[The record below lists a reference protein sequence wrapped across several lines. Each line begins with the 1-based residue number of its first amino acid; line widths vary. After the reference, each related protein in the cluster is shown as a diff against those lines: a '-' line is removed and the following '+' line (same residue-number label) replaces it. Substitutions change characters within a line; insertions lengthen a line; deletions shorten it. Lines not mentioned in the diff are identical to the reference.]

1 MKHSNRFGLT
11 MLVVLATASF
21 AAVQV
26 APADQEPSE
35 PAPAIAQGASPAPVP
50 RAQTD
55 NMVTDSMVPLADD
68 LGVEPVEM
76 TIYPEQL
83 LGDASGEPG
92 MSVLARAQVITPG
105 ALATTLLNE
114 GFESTWPAGPWS
126 VWFFGG
132 NQSNAT
138 WGRTSYRKSSGSY
151 SIWCAGGGSGAAAP
165 GGSVPLNT
173 SGGTIVGPFDLT
185 NATSGSFAFD
195 LWLQTEL
202 NVDQFKWMAESGC
215 DPSVSA
221 CTFSGLQTSTNTSGF
236 QRKTQNLADWGSAGS
251 LLGKSNVWIALIYTS
266 NGSNQFE
273 GAYVDNVAL
282 TFDTGGGSQCGTYVV
297 SADNDNNAW
306 AGSADGDWSYCLFKT
321 DAKHPIEFHVDVTET
336 SITTAQLLLLCNDVD
351 EDSIPNQPE
360 VDKVY
365 VNDTYVGNLTG
376 ANDEDSTTLLTVP
389 ASVLHSGRNKVR
401 IDVNTDTRSAADQW
415 CVTLKQAQLIV
426 NGGCQGTATCR
437 SVTTNKTSY
446 DPGNTVVVTYEVD
459 TTAASQQVR
468 VESNLVAP
476 DGTIVAGTERTYT
489 TSGSQNDPQAV
500 NLTLPTGAGGGTY
513 RAKILIFDK
522 LSGRLEKTCEASFV
536 VTGGGSPCGTYVL
549 TEDNDNNAWAGS
561 ADGDWKYCLFK
572 TDAKHPIEFHID
584 VTETSFTT
592 AQLLLLCNDVDEDS
606 IPNQP
611 EVDKVYVNDSY
622 VGALTGA
629 NDQDSTTFL
638 TVPVNVLRSGRNKV
652 RIDVNTDTRSAAD
665 QWCVTLKQA
674 QLIVNGGCQGSATCR
689 SVTTDKSSY
698 AAGATVKVTYEVDT
712 TLVSQQVRVE
722 SNLVAPD
729 GTIVAGSE
737 KTYTTSGSQNDPQTV
752 SLSLPAQAAAG
763 TYKAKIFIFD
773 TATGRL
779 EKSCEA
785 SFVVTG
791 CSIAC
796 TATVPTT
803 GLVGQAISFVSTS
816 TPTNC
821 AGAAD
826 YFWTFGDGTTA
837 VAQAQNTTYTYTK
850 AGTYTWTLTVVI
862 GNARCEK
869 TGTITITQGGGT
881 TCTLGCSAVVPTTAL
896 VGQTI
901 TFQGASTTS
910 NCTGTPSYFW
920 TFGDGTTAVAQA
932 QNTTYSYSAP
942 GTYTW
947 ELIVVLGTTRCVRTG
962 TITVTRT
969 SGGACV
975 LGCDA
980 TVPTSGTVGTPV
992 TFQGSAT
999 ATGCT
1004 GTPEY
1009 FWTFG
1014 DGTTAVAQGKTVT
1027 ATYDAPGT
1035 YTWELSVV
1043 VNGVL
1048 CVRRGTITITGG
1060 SGTGCRV
1067 GCSAV
1072 VPATALVNQQVQF
1085 LGSASTVGCTGPAEY
1100 FWFFGDGTTAVAQAQ
1115 NTTWSYSRPGVYTW
1129 EFMVVVNG
1137 VWCRRS
1143 GTITVVSGA
1152 GCGLNCAAAV
1162 PATAQVGQTVSFRG
1176 FVSWSN
1182 CTTAPAY
1189 LWDFGDMTMP
1199 AGGSSPSHVYQAP
1212 GTYEWQMTTM
1222 VDGVY
1227 CVRNGVIIITSASQP
1242 ANCRYSQ
1249 WFQVGSQATGVGA
1262 NWRTDV
1268 SILNPTQSTAQLQLR
1283 LHTSA
1288 GVKTLNKSLGPFRH
1302 TTVANV
1308 VGQMAFTGS
1317 GGLQL
1322 CSDQPVRANSRTYNQ
1337 ASATNTYGQYYGP
1350 YTTTQAVTAG
1360 ELAWLVGLRQ
1370 DAAFRTNIAVTNT
1383 GTTTAIVAVSL
1394 YNGDGTRLAGYTV
1407 SLAPGEWEQQN
1418 KVFQTYAGRTDIS
1431 SGFARVAVLSGTGV
1445 IVSAS
1450 VIDNATNDAVTNPWL
1465 F

>member
-1 MKHSNRFGLT
+1 MKRSNRFELT
-11 MLVVLATASF
+11 MLVVLA
-21 AAVQV
+21 AATLAGVQV
-26 APADQEPSE
+26 APAGQEPSE
-35 PAPAIAQGASPAPVP
+35 PAPAIAQGVCPAPVP

-55 NMVTDSMVPLADD
+55 DVAADSVVPPADD
-68 LGVEPVEM
+68 IGVEPAEM

-83 LGDASGEPG
+83 FGDSLEAPG
-92 MSVLARAQVITPG
+92 LPVLARSQVITPG
-105 ALATTLLNE
+105 ALATTLLSE

-126 VWFFGG
+126 VWYFTG

-138 WGRTSYRKSSGSY
+138 WGRTSYRKSTGSY
-151 SIWCAGGGSGAAAP
+151 SIWCAAGGSGAVAP
-165 GGSVPLNT
+165 GGSVPVNT
-173 SGGTIVGPFDLT
+173 SGGAVIGPFDLT
-185 NATSGSFAFD
+185 NATSGTFAFD

-202 NVDQFKWMAESGC
+202 NADQFKWLAASGC
-215 DPSVSA
+215 STADTCS
-221 CTFSGLQTSTNTSGF
+221 FSGLQTSTNTSGF
-236 QRKTQNLADWGSAGS
+236 QRRTQDLANWGSAGS
-251 LLGKSNVWIALIYTS
+251 LLGKSNVWIALVYTS
-266 NGSNQFE
+266 NGSNQYE
-273 GAYVDNVAL
+273 GAYVDNVSL
-282 TFDTGGGSQCGTYVV
+282 TFDTGGGSQCGTYVLT
-297 SADNDNNAW
+297 ADNDNNAW
-306 AGSADGDWSYCLFKT
+306 AGSADGDWNYCLFRT
-321 DAKHPIEFHVDVTET
+321 DAKHPIEFHIDVTET

-351 EDSIPNQPE
+351 EDSIPDQPE
-360 VDKVY
+360 VDKVF
-365 VNDTYVGNLTG
+365 VNDSYVGTLTG
-376 ANDEDSTTLLTVP
+376 ANDQDSTTFLTVP
-389 ASVLHSGRNKVR
+389 PSVLHGGRNKVR
-401 IDVNTDTRSAADQW
+401 IDVNTDPRSAIDKW

-437 SVTTNKTSY
+437 SVTT
-446 DPGNTVVVTYEVD
+446 
-459 TTAASQQVR
+459 
-468 VESNLVAP
+468 
-476 DGTIVAGTERTYT
+476 
-489 TSGSQNDPQAV
+489 
-500 NLTLPTGAGGGTY
+500 
-513 RAKILIFDK
+513 
-522 LSGRLEKTCEASFV
+522 
-536 VTGGGSPCGTYVL
+536 
-549 TEDNDNNAWAGS
+549 
-561 ADGDWKYCLFK
+561 
-572 TDAKHPIEFHID
+572 
-584 VTETSFTT
+584 
-592 AQLLLLCNDVDEDS
+592 
-606 IPNQP
+606 
-611 EVDKVYVNDSY
+611 
-622 VGALTGA
+622 
-629 NDQDSTTFL
+629 
-638 TVPVNVLRSGRNKV
+638 
-652 RIDVNTDTRSAAD
+652 
-665 QWCVTLKQA
+665 
-674 QLIVNGGCQGSATCR
+674 
-689 SVTTDKSSY
+689 DKSTY

-729 GTIVAGSE
+729 GTIVAGAE

-779 EKSCEA
+779 EKSCEV

-791 CSIAC
+791 CSLTC

-803 GLVGQAISFVSTS
+803 GLVGQAVSFVSTS

-821 AGAAD
+821 TGPAD

-837 VAQAQNTTYTYTK
+837 VAQAQNTSYTYTK
-850 AGTYTWTLTVVI
+850 AGTYTWTLTVLI

-901 TFQGASTTS
+901 SFQGASTTS
-910 NCTGTPSYFW
+910 GCTGTPSYFW

-932 QNTTYSYSAP
+932 QNTTFSYSAP

-947 ELIVVLGTTRCVRTG
+947 ELIVVLGNTRCVRTG

-980 TVPTSGTVGTPV
+980 VVPTSGTVGTPI

-1014 DGTTAVAQGKTVT
+1014 DGTTAVAQGKTIT

-1035 YTWELSVV
+1035 YTWELTVV

-1060 SGTGCRV
+1060 TGTGCRV

-1072 VPATALVNQQVQF
+1072 VPATALVNQQVSF
-1085 LGSASTVGCTGPAEY
+1085 IGSASSIGCTGAAEF

-1115 NTTWSYSRPGVYTW
+1115 NTVWSYSRPGVYTW
-1129 EFMVVVNG
+1129 EFMVVVDG

-1162 PATAQVGQTVSFRG
+1162 PTTAQVGQTVSFRG
-1176 FVSWSN
+1176 FASWSN
-1182 CTTAPAY
+1182 CTVPPAY

-1249 WFQVGSQATGVGA
+1249 WFQVGSQAAGVGT

-1268 SILNPTQSTAQLQLR
+1268 SILNPTLATAQLQLR
-1283 LHTSA
+1283 LYTSV

-1337 ASATNTYGQYYGP
+1337 ASAMNTYGQYYGP

-1370 DAAFRTNIAVTNT
+1370 DAAFRTNIALTNT

-1394 YNGDGTRLAGYTV
+1394 YNGDGARLAGYTV
-1407 SLAPGEWEQQN
+1407 TLAPGEWKQQN

-1431 SGFARVAVLSGTGV
+1431 SGFARVAVLGGTGV
-1445 IVSAS
+1445 IVSSS
-1450 VIDNATNDAVTNPWL
+1450 VIDNATGDAVTNPWL